1 MTASGGVLNIIY
13 QRAGMFTGRAAVSTY
28 RHGVWREMSF
38 DEVRVVARELSN
50 YLIEFGVC
58 KGDRIAI
65 VSESSPEFGIVF
77 FAAVRSGGVLVPVDP
92 KQTVQEIVPILND
105 AQPRILFSSKGCFEL
120 AKTAASQCSS
130 IVEIICTDAD
140 GVDQTDREG
149 REIEKTI
156 NRVRVIEGGNGC
168 ERTLSEPAL
177 IVYTSGSTGAPKG
190 VVIGFSSL
198 IFQTEQLEQEF
209 KPGKDDVFLSILPM
223 NHLLEFTAGYLG
235 VLYSGAQVCY
245 LPSLFPEEIL
255 GAIRE
260 KHVSLMIVVPAFLR
274 LLKNSLQRSV
284 SRSKPHQQ
292 KLFRLR
298 CARAKLLPRGD
309 RRRLFPEVDK
319 ILGRQFRGF
328 ISGGAPLG
336 PELSEFFDTL
346 GINVYEG
353 YGLTET
359 SPVVAT
365 NSVQHFRLCSVGKPL
380 TGAEVRILKKDR
392 QEETGE
398 ILTRGPHLMLGYYN
412 RDDLTAEVI
421 DREGWFHTGD
431 QGKFD
436 RDGFLYVTGRIKD
449 LIVLPGGKKVQP
461 EEVEQA
467 ISKVAQVKEVCVLGV
482 QQSDQSAV
490 EEVVAVVVPADGI
503 GENVVRDAIVSQL
516 DQVAAYK
523 RPTRFVFTKTDL
535 PRTHTKKLKR
545 NAVREWLSNREAT
558 SSI

>member
-1 MTASGGVLNIIY
+1 VTSSGGVLNIIY
-13 QRAGMFTGRAAVSTY
+13 QRAGMFTGRAAVSTF
-28 RHGVWREMSF
+28 RHGFWREMSF

-50 YLIEFGVC
+50 YLIAFGIA

-77 FAAVRSGGVLVPVDP
+77 FAVVRSGGVLVPLDP
-92 KQTVQEIVPILND
+92 KQTVQEIVSILND
-105 AQPRILFSSKGCFEL
+105 AQPRILFASKGCYEL
-120 AKTAASQCSS
+120 ARAAACQCSS

-140 GVDQTDREG
+140 GVEPAQNDG
-149 REIEKTI
+149 GEIRKTL
-156 NRVRVIEGGNGC
+156 NDVRVIEGGNGC
-168 ERTLSEPAL
+168 ERTQSEPAL

-190 VVIGFSSL
+190 VVIAFSSL

-235 VLYSGAQVCY
+235 VLYSGAHVCY

-284 SRSKPHQQ
+284 ARSKPHEQ

-298 CARAKLLPRGD
+298 CARAKLLPRLD
-309 RRRLFPEVDK
+309 RRRLFPEVDR

-336 PELSEFFDTL
+336 PELSEFFDTIGL
-346 GINVYEG
+346 DVYQG

-365 NSVQHFRLCSVGKPL
+365 NSMQHFRLCSVGKPL
-380 TGAEVRILKKDR
+380 PGVEVRILQKEQ
-392 QEETGE
+392 QEDTGE

-412 RDDLTAEVI
+412 RDDLTAEVV

-431 QGKFD
+431 QGTFD
-436 RDGFLYVTGRIKD
+436 EDGFLYVTGRIKD
-449 LIVLPGGKKVQP
+449 LIVLSGGKKVQP

-467 ISKVAQVKEVCVLGV
+467 IAKVAQVKEVCVLGV
-482 QQSDQSAV
+482 QRSDQIAV
-490 EEVVAVVVPADGI
+490 EEVVAVVVPADGAD
-503 GENVVRDAIVSQL
+503 ENLVRDAIISQL
-516 DQVAAYK
+516 EQVASYK
-523 RPTRFVFTKTDL
+523 RPARFVFTRTEL
-535 PRTHTKKLKR
+535 PRTHTKKLRR
-545 NAVREWLSNREAT
+545 NAVREWLSAKETAT
-558 SSI
+558 PL